1 MSQVNTDAINLTTP
15 LEVYYAFKET
25 PTTYWAARIIA
36 NQYLGTNDKDPQ
48 TLRPNIC
55 GPIIDPE
62 NVSFVERFEPDEDP
76 PLPEGEEPPSTP
88 PILNQET
95 IDFLRSFDL
104 IMIVD
109 SYFQVPAFHKGSIVF
124 NQRTRLCEILKEK
137 WDKNQAIKNFFPIRK
152 APTLFIKDTDNPLVF
167 TRYRRDITYPVVY
180 ELLRERVAERFGN
193 IYTSTNYEY
202 PELNRFKTCGGT
214 VLEGRVVQA
223 RRYEFDF
230 GLKDFKPVP
239 MNVQDFEGTEGIS
252 KILVGKKILPVEF
265 TDLFNNK
272 NLKPPYRLKVFFKS
286 VDKSFV
292 TNTIQGIM
300 GSRLYVEINGAEEMS
315 YRINRLPGETDAEF
329 LPFMIDLLTQLRE
342 PEKYSFIE
350 RKQRDLERKLDPSL
364 PRLPKYKT
372 EPSELVLKTDN
383 WGLGAPDTIL
393 KFQVNTNFVIISE
406 RPILNELEGEDV
418 LEKIM
423 DSVKLTD
430 DEIASVRAEYDNFL
444 AQESNA
450 LVQDTPELFN
460 KWLDDAET
468 RKRQKLYFQRN
479 APREVD
485 LSINTELTV
494 EPIANSTST
503 GETAELER
511 YVATGD
517 VPIKIYGSWE
527 RALDE
532 AKLLILKEFETVIL
546 PNGDTSVEYKDYYIG
561 TYRKYHLNGFLQR
574 IKNYKNETKASKSL
588 LDGPYLEFFDD
599 GRRQIIGGF
608 QDDLLHGSYKEFYKN
623 TLPKCQGT
631 LRRGK
636 LNGVYVQWD
645 DEGNRLF
652 KSYFIGGTLNNS
664 YVLDYQIFANTPCL
678 SRNAIFIALSTA
690 FEKTELDD
698 NIPPNEVP
706 RAYTFTELFNLLT
719 TPDPS
724 KGEVIEGLEYPLLDI
739 DNQPERQ
746 LLTILDQIAN
756 RISGGVRHGRYIL
769 KENISLV

>member
-1 MSQVNTDAINLTTP
+1 MAQVNTDTIHLTTP

-25 PTTYWAARIIA
+25 PTTYWAAKIIA
-36 NQYLGTNDKDPQ
+36 NQYLGDNDKDPQ
-48 TLRPNIC
+48 TLQPNVC
-55 GPIIDPE
+55 GPIVDPE
-62 NVSFVERFEPDEDP
+62 NVTFVERFEPEEDP
-76 PLPEGEEPPSTP
+76 PLPEGEEPPP

-109 SYFQVPAFHKGSIVF
+109 SYFQVPAFHKGSFVF

-152 APTLFIKDTDNPLVF
+152 APTLFIKDTDTPLVF
-167 TRYRRDITYPVVY
+167 ARYRRDITFPVIY
-180 ELLRERVAERFGN
+180 ELLREKVAQRSGN
-193 IYTSTNYEY
+193 VFTSTDYEY
-202 PELNRFKTCGGT
+202 PEKNRYKTCGGT
-214 VLEGRVVQA
+214 VLEGKVVQA
-223 RRYEFDF
+223 RKYEFDF

-239 MNVQDFEGTEGIS
+239 MNVQEFEGTDGIS
-252 KILVGKKILPVEF
+252 KILVGKKILPAEF
-265 TDLFNNK
+265 TSLFNNK

-300 GSRLYVEINGAEEMS
+300 GPHLYVEINGAEEMS
-315 YRINRLPGETDAEF
+315 YRINKLPGESDEDF
-329 LPFMIDLLTQLRE
+329 LPFMINLLTQLQE

-350 RKQRDLERKLDPSL
+350 RKQRDIERKFNKSL

-372 EPSELVLKTDN
+372 EPSELIQKIEQ

-423 DSVKLTD
+423 DSVKLTNEEID
-430 DEIASVRAEYDNFL
+430 AVRLKYDEFL
-444 AQESNA
+444 EQESNA

-485 LSINTELTV
+485 PTDQFAEDAA
-494 EPIANSTST
+494 PIPNSTST

-517 VPIKIYGSWE
+517 VPVEIYGSYE

-532 AKLLILKEFETVIL
+532 AKRIILKEFETVVL

-561 TYRKYHLNGFLQR
+561 TYRKYHSNGFLQR
-574 IKNYKNETKASKSL
+574 IENYKNENKASKSL

-608 QDDLLHGSYKEFYKN
+608 QDDLLHGPYKEFYQN

-645 DEGNRLF
+645 DEGNRLL

-664 YVLDYQIFANTPCL
+664 YVLDYQVFASTPCL
-678 SRNAIFIALSTA
+678 SRNDIFIALSIA

-719 TPDPS
+719 FPDPS
-724 KGEVIEGLEYPLLDI
+724 KGEVIEGLKYPLLDI

-746 LLTILDQIAN
+746 LLAILDQIAN